1 MKEMYWI
8 LPVLFIFHD
17 FEEIIFMEGWIKRL
31 DKDKLY
37 TRFPARFVKKILK
50 QFDSISTEKF
60 AISVYILYIILIIC
74 TLISYIWN
82 LELFW
87 TSMFL
92 FFTFHL
98 FIHCLQSILLGGYIP
113 AVLTSIICI
122 PICLWIL
129 RFIFTDFNFPLYALL
144 CMTLAVSITAILI
157 LYVLHKIMGNFKLH

>member
-1 MKEMYWI
+1 MKEIYWI

-37 TRFPARFVKKILK
+37 NRFPVRLVKKTLK
-50 QFDSISTEKF
+50 HFDNISTAKF
-60 AISVYILYIILIIC
+60 AMSVYILYIILIAC
-74 TLISYIWN
+74 TLIAYIWN

-113 AVLTSIICI
+113 AVFTSVICI

-129 RFIFTDFNFPLYALL
+129 RFVFTDFHYPLSALL
-144 CMTLAVSITAILI
+144 CMTLSISIIALLI
-157 LYVLHKIMGNFKLH
+157 IYGLHKIMGNFKLH